1 MVIKTAPSGP
11 ECPFLNQCCS
21 LSKCSMYIYL
31 YLYFMY
37 TYTYTIIAGA
47 RLVPLTFTI
56 TTAEM
61 ATVMSGQECRSPF
74 MTKDVASVLAKNVI
88 SRKTWNPAK
97 FLTFSLFL
105 ELFSRIQSELFCC
118 LKYLSTCWSD
128 WLKCFW
134 SFWRLWFPGKK
145 VQSCV
150 SAVINGCFT
159 APCRESHPPTH
170 GLGFVL

>member
-1 MVIKTAPSGP
+1 MFTIYNSMINLIPVFVIFICISLVVMFSPPRKPREQCFESKVVIKTAPSGP

-21 LSKCSMYIYL
+21 LSNCSMYVYL

-88 SRKTWNPAK
+88 SRKTWILQNS
-97 FLTFSLFL
+97 FDCFWNCFL
-105 ELFSRIQSELFCC
+105 EFRVNF
-118 LKYLSTCWSD
+118 
-128 WLKCFW
+128 
-134 SFWRLWFPGKK
+134 
-145 VQSCV
+145 
-150 SAVINGCFT
+150 
-159 APCRESHPPTH
+159 
-170 GLGFVL
+170 FVA

>member
-1 MVIKTAPSGP
+1 MFTSYNSMINLIPVFVIFICISSVVTFSPPRKPREQCFESKVVIKTAPSGP

-88 SRKTWNPAK
+88 SRKT
-97 FLTFSLFL
+97 
-105 ELFSRIQSELFCC
+105 
-118 LKYLSTCWSD
+118 
-128 WLKCFW
+128 
-134 SFWRLWFPGKK
+134 
-145 VQSCV
+145 
-150 SAVINGCFT
+150 
-159 APCRESHPPTH
+159 
-170 GLGFVL
+170 

>member
-1 MVIKTAPSGP
+1 
-11 ECPFLNQCCS
+11 
-21 LSKCSMYIYL
+21 
-31 YLYFMY
+31 MY
-37 TYTYTIIAGA
+37 TYTYTLCILTIIAGA

-88 SRKTWNPAK
+88 SRKTWILQNSF
-97 FLTFSLFL
+97 FLLL

-118 LKYLSTCWSD
+118 LKYLSTCWSE

-134 SFWRLWFPGKK
+134 SFWRFPGKK

-159 APCRESHPPTH
+159 APCRESPPPPLLPLTSDH
-170 GLGFVL
+170 LHWLQFFDI